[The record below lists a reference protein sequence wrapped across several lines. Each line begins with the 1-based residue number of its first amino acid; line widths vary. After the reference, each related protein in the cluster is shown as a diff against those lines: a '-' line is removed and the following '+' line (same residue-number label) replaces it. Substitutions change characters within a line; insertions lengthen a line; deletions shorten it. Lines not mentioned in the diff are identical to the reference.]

1 MISIIPLNND
11 CYTSPMTAD
20 AWKFSGILLIAG
32 FLSFVTVIPAFAAEG
47 IPRGARPATK
57 ADIPLMEAAGIQNP
71 TVGMLWD
78 PSNPNTGQAAGETK
92 QWLQKHATT
101 GSNVSCFNPEFAVK
115 IKNLMEAV
123 PGGIPNITSGYRG
136 QAAQE
141 SAYARRA
148 SQVRWC
154 EGYHNYGMAADF
166 NGASAQTLQWMRVNA
181 PRFGLSPVKTLNP
194 MTGCSRIPGS
204 KFCDAGH
211 IEELGRLP
219 SRDQCGVCAND
230 KGNGILPGGGG
241 RSAPSSPL
249 STAIRNAVNPQPAMQ
264 SPPAQP
270 LPQQLPQQT
279 PTASAPPPLGT
290 PNTTPYQPGTCAP
303 QFYCSNN
310 NLYYRTSSCVDQI
323 NQVCTKGCSG
333 TSCIDTPVSTDLLT
347 ALLSTS
353 TRPATTTGKK
363 TATATPSVF
372 EQLSAFAGPTVVTVT
387 TNVATSVD
395 LTGLYG
401 QGVMTLNGVPQ
412 TQTAPG
418 TPGNSYQLA
427 PPGSQQTFISPD
439 LGQSAGTY
447 TNPPQQSTF
456 QKTLADMKAVVLR
469 ILEYLRP
476 FGRSG
481 GVDNYPESE

>member
-1 MISIIPLNND
+1 MAMRSVSLPRVFVILILPLTVFFYAEFARSAIPTDLPPDQLPAEELKKVTGGCAQNPYPLLRERYKPGAQSSREGANGINRLNGDFACRLAKFLAKFPGACINSA
-11 CYTSPMTAD
+11 YRSPETQA
-20 AWKFSGILLIAG
+20 ILFRNAVAKYG
-32 FLSFVTVIPAFAAEG
+32 S
-47 IPRGARPATK
+47 
-57 ADIPLMEAAGIQNP
+57 EAAARKWVAP
-71 TVGMLWD
+71 
-78 PSNPNTGQAAGETK
+78 
-92 QWLQKHATT
+92 
-101 GSNVSCFNPEFAVK
+101 
-115 IKNLMEAV
+115 
-123 PGGIPNITSGYRG
+123 PGNSM
-136 QAAQE
+136 
-141 SAYARRA
+141 
-148 SQVRWC
+148 
-154 EGYHNYGMAADF
+154 HNKGLAADLCNLPANAKAEASKERLTF
-166 NGASAQTLQWMRVNA
+166 RMGHEPWHIEPNGAVS
-181 PRFGLSPVKTLNP
+181 
-194 MTGCSRIPGS
+194 GS
-204 KFCDAGH
+204 QPD
-211 IEELGRLP
+211 
-219 SRDQCGVCAND
+219 
-230 KGNGILPGGGG
+230 GG

>member
-57 ADIPLMEAAGIQNP
+57 ADIPLMVAAGIQNP

-204 KFCDAGH
+204 RFCDAGH

-241 RSAPSSPL
+241 GASPSSPL
-249 STAIRNAVNPQPAMQ
+249 PPAIRNAINPQPAPQ
-264 SPPAQP
+264 IAPAQP
-270 LPQQLPQQT
+270 PPQQT
-279 PTASAPPPLGT
+279 PPASTPQPLGT
-290 PNTTPYQPGTCAP
+290 SNTTPYQPGTCAP

-310 NLYYRTSSCVDQI
+310 NLYYRSSSCVDQI
-323 NQVCTKGCSG
+323 NQVCAKGCSG
-333 TSCIDTPVSTDLLT
+333 VSCIDSPVSSDLLT
-347 ALLSTS
+347 TLLSTS
-353 TRPATTTGKK
+353 TRPATTTK
-363 TATATPSVF
+363 TATSSKSV
-372 EQLSAFAGPTVVTVT
+372 
-387 TNVATSVD
+387 
-395 LTGLYG
+395 
-401 QGVMTLNGVPQ
+401 
-412 TQTAPG
+412 
-418 TPGNSYQLA
+418 
-427 PPGSQQTFISPD
+427 
-439 LGQSAGTY
+439 
-447 TNPPQQSTF
+447 
-456 QKTLADMKAVVLR
+456 
-469 ILEYLRP
+469 
-476 FGRSG
+476 
-481 GVDNYPESE
+481 